1 MAKQKG
7 GKIINITSISGEK
20 ATHPDQTVYYTS
32 KAGANMLTKT
42 MALAL
47 SKYNIN
53 VNAVLPGTIETDIN
67 REGLSKNG
75 VKQHIIKNTPLRRLG
90 IPKDVVGTV
99 VLLASSESDWITGTL
114 IPVDGGFII

>member
-1 MAKQKG
+1 
-7 GKIINITSISGEK
+7 
-20 ATHPDQTVYYTS
+20 
-32 KAGANMLTKT
+32 MLTKT
-42 MALAL
+42 MALTL

-67 REGLSKNG
+67 RRFIQNG

-99 VLLASSESDWITGTL
+99 VLLASSESD
-114 IPVDGGFII
+114 